1 MTNYEEIASKL
12 ETIELLPKQKKFLT
26 HLLYNKDAK
35 FLRYVGGFGSGK
47 SFIGC
52 MAWVILSYMY
62 PKNLGII
69 SRSTLVDLKN
79 TTQRTFF
86 EICELL
92 GLEEDVHYKFDRHE
106 QKIKFD
112 NGSEIIFTGLDDI
125 AKIKGMEPGRFYI
138 DEVDEVDV
146 EVFKVFQRR
155 LRGKNTDRR
164 IGFIT
169 SNSEWKNRT
178 YQIFIKWETI
188 PEKYRGMYYTFRAS
202 SLENKYLPDDYID
215 NLMSFDTDY
224 FKRYVLGEFN
234 VFEWQIFDE
243 FTETIHIIDEFEVP
257 EWRDVAYGLDH
268 GLSNPTAIV
277 EGRIDHDGNLYLT
290 WEHYL
295 AGKAVSF
302 HAGILKERWV
312 ALALPL
318 IGQPNVIADPSIF
331 AKSQLPTPERP
342 FPWSVADEY
351 AERGVSCIRGN
362 NEVLAWINRI
372 KELLKLPKIYIFRSC
387 KNLIKEVQKYR
398 RAKLNSTVSSKE
410 APVKKDDHATDAMR
424 YLVMAKLGPSKKKL
438 HNGALTIADI
448 VADDIARY
456 KEPQKY
462 KDDDDNFIP

>member
-1 MTNYEEIASKL
+1 M
-12 ETIELLPKQKKFLT
+12 
-26 HLLYNKDAK
+26 LYNNEAK

-47 SFIGC
+47 SFIGNL
-52 MAWVILSYMY
+52 WGILLSYIY
-62 PKNLGII
+62 PRNLGII

-86 EICELL
+86 EVCELL

-125 AKIKGMEPGRFYI
+125 AKIKGMEPWRFYI
-138 DEVDEVDV
+138 DEVDEVDA

-178 YQIFIKWETI
+178 YQTFIKWEWI
-188 PEKYRGMYYTFRAS
+188 PEQYRAMYYSFRAS
-202 SLENKYLPDDYID
+202 SLENKFLPPDYID
-215 NLMSFDTDY
+215 NLLSFDTDY
-224 FKRYVLGEFN
+224 FKRYVLWEFN
-234 VFEWQIFDE
+234 VFEWQIYDE
-243 FTETIHIIDEFEVP
+243 FSDIIHIIDDFEVP
-257 EWRDVAYGLDH
+257 EWRDIAYGLDH

-277 EGRIDHDGNLYLT
+277 EWRLDQDGNLYIT

-302 HAGILKERWV
+302 HAQTLKERWTE
-312 ALALPL
+312 LALPL
-318 IGQPNVIADPSIF
+318 TGQPNVIADPSIF
-331 AKSQLPTPERP
+331 AKTQLPTPERP

-351 AERGVSCIRGN
+351 SERGISCIRWN

-372 KELLKLPKIYIFRSC
+372 KELLKLPKIYIFKSC
-387 KNLIKEVQKYR
+387 KNTIGEVQKYR
-398 RAKLNSTVSSKE
+398 RAKIKTWVTAKE
-410 APVKKDDHATDAMR
+410 APVKKDDHLADALR
-424 YLVMAKLGPSKKKL
+424 YLVMAKLWPSKQKTK
-438 HNGALTIADI
+438 AWYMSVSEI
-448 VADDIARY
+448 VADDIARF
-456 KEPQKY
+456 KEPHKY
-462 KDDDDNFIP
+462 KDSDADDDFI